1 MKLSKFKLVLK
12 LDKLAKSSN
21 KVPICLRITKDRKSF
36 YRTISHVEPEYW
48 DVRNECVKKQHPN
61 VIELNLLINK
71 KVAEIKKIVALM
83 ELEDPTVTIDDIR
96 RRLDMLEDS
105 TPISLD
111 FFEYAQNDLE
121 KIEERGGA
129 HATYKKY
136 KTVISKLKEFYKK
149 DTLPAKSITVDF
161 VKQFERFLLDVK
173 KNNKGTTIVNL
184 KALARLL
191 NDIYKSSK
199 YNLDPRK
206 NPFLDKKNIKLKR
219 DPAIRVYL
227 EADEVKRIEKLR
239 FRTKQRTY
247 DAKDIFLVECYT
259 GLRISDILNLRWKNY
274 NGSELSIHIRK
285 TDKDH
290 VIKVNKVVKEII
302 DKRCRVLEVNN
313 EVITPDR
320 YIFNIL
326 TVDIDKI
333 SSQDALNAI
342 SGATALINKNLK
354 TVAKK
359 AGIEKNISTHTGR
372 HTFACLMVAKNIN
385 PFILMELMGHSD
397 IRVTQ
402 IYAKTSK
409 VNKNRAID
417 ALDNLDDLITA

>member
-1 MKLSKFKLVLK
+1 
-12 LDKLAKSSN
+12 
-21 KVPICLRITKDRKSF
+21 
-36 YRTISHVEPEYW
+36 
-48 DVRNECVKKQHPN
+48 
-61 VIELNLLINK
+61 
-71 KVAEIKKIVALM
+71 M

-96 RRLDMLEDS
+96 RRLNMLENS

-121 KIEERGGA
+121 KIEEKGGA

-136 KTVISKLKEFYKK
+136 KTVIAKLKEFTKK
-149 DTLPAKSITVDF
+149 DTLPVKSITVDF
-161 VKQFERFLLDVK
+161 VKQFERFLLNVK
-173 KNNKGTTIVNL
+173 KNNKETTIVNL

-191 NDIYKSSK
+191 NSIYKSSK

-206 NPFLDKKNIKLKR
+206 NPFLDKESIKLKR

-227 EADEVKRIEKLR
+227 EAEEVKRIEKLR
-239 FRTKQRTY
+239 FRVKQRTY

-274 NGSELSIHIRK
+274 NRSELSIRIRK

-290 VIKVNKVVKEII
+290 VIKTNKVVKEII
-302 DKRCRVLEVNN
+302 DKRRRILEANN

-326 TVDIDKI
+326 TVDVDII

-354 TVAKK
+354 IVAEK
-359 AGIEKNISTHTGR
+359 AGIEKKISTHIGR
-372 HTFACLMVAKNIN
+372 HTFACLMVAKNTN
-385 PFILMELMGHSD
+385 PFTLMELMGHSD

-409 VNKNRAID
+409 VYKNRAID